1 MFCPLSGEKREHAE
15 DVGGDSV
22 SGGRILISSIKSP
35 IRDMDVFKIK
45 ILFFTCL
52 LLINA
57 EEIYSLHGPDE
68 EGLFDTL
75 YLSC

>member
-1 MFCPLSGEKREHAE
+1 MFCPLSKKKREHVE

-45 ILFFTCL
+45 ILFFHMFA
-52 LLINA
+52 IN
-57 EEIYSLHGPDE
+57 
-68 EGLFDTL
+68 
-75 YLSC
+75 